1 MIDFTAGTNAE
12 IMVRTNIVGDATVS
26 ISMTVHCWNKLQKR
40 LFGSVC
46 ASTLKKIKWL
56 KKQIIAIKEIR

>member
-1 MIDFTAGTNAE
+1 
-12 IMVRTNIVGDATVS
+12 MVRTNIVGDATVS